1 MSTCKTQRLRIK
13 MVSMQNVNLWFMW
26 NMTPGYL
33 LTGTTVKSVSG
44 HMLLKSD
51 TECHTENRVQLV
63 PSTHF
68 SKNPLI
74 FPSAFTDKSLH
85 CRLMPYI
92 GKLFI
97 WRIMLSWQHSSGE
110 LCWFTQRPPSVAEL
124 LWTVSSAW
132 NTVSALTIKRLLCKL
147 KPIMKIYSM
156 KSLTA
161 GFFAVIENTA
171 A

>member
-1 MSTCKTQRLRIK
+1 MSFSGSLKEEKSNLGNRESFVGTEISSPCHYSLRHSSIACSVHQASCLHMSTCKTQRLRIK

-85 CRLMPYI
+85 CRVMPYI

-110 LCWFTQRPPSVAEL
+110 LC
-124 LWTVSSAW
+124 
-132 NTVSALTIKRLLCKL
+132 
-147 KPIMKIYSM
+147 
-156 KSLTA
+156 
-161 GFFAVIENTA
+161 
-171 A
+171 